1 MRRID
6 DLSPLGDDNFALGHE
21 TPRSG
26 PCLVHQSLPSG
37 WVKQSSG
44 FRRANSFPGAALREQ
59 FHDGGFEG
67 LVEIIHYTSPLLEK
81 HSQVKASTQR
91 SLEYAPRGRDDKGKG
106 GASLIVGC

>member
-1 MRRID
+1 
-6 DLSPLGDDNFALGHE
+6 
-21 TPRSG
+21 
-26 PCLVHQSLPSG
+26 
-37 WVKQSSG
+37 
-44 FRRANSFPGAALREQ
+44 
-59 FHDGGFEG
+59 

>member
-81 HSQVKASTQR
+81 HPHRDLSNTLPGVEMTKGRVALPS
-91 SLEYAPRGRDDKGKG
+91 SLAAD
-106 GASLIVGC
+106 